1 MMKNIPFVL
10 LRLTIIILGLSL
22 FCTYCKK
29 LPQEL
34 TESGVSTQLAQLRNK
49 QLKNIKYT
57 IDFSIPDSIHKKIKG
72 KVNIQFNFNKNLN
85 QPLILDFRNHLN
97 QIKSVKK
104 DNDKINYKFSNEH
117 IIIPQKYLESGVNQL
132 EIEFIAGERAL
143 NRNEEYLYTLF
154 VPDRAC
160 TAFPCFDQP
169 SLKAIFKPTITVPY
183 EWVAVANSPLL
194 NKEEGNSSHTFF
206 FTETEPISTYLF
218 AFVTGKFNTITKKEG
233 TREITMYHRENNT
246 DKVQRNIDQIFKL
259 KFGSIAWLENY
270 TKIDY
275 AFKKLDFI
283 AIPSFQYSGMEHPG
297 AVLYRDSKLFLDQS
311 STINDE
317 LSRANLIAHET
328 AHMWFGDLVTME
340 WFSEVWLKEVFA
352 NFIADK
358 IVNPQFP
365 AINHDLNFLI
375 NHYPSSYSIDRTKG
389 ANPISQKLD
398 NMKNAG
404 TLYGPVIYHKAPV
417 MMRHLEDLTGED
429 TLKSAVRQ
437 YLKNYQYKNATWDN
451 LIQIIDKKSTL
462 NLKKWSDV
470 WVYEPGMPHYITQ
483 KAFNPNNQLQN
494 IIIEQKDPQEKG
506 RIWIQN
512 LETIIAAGKK
522 MSYYQTQTKDTFNIV
537 NLKKPLQN
545 VDYIFP
551 NADGLGYGY
560 IKMDN
565 ESINFFLKNLHSISE
580 EVLRCTLYISLWEN
594 MLNEE
599 INPQDL
605 MEAYI
610 KVLSIE
616 DNPQNI
622 NLLLGYIE
630 AAFWKFLTSDEK
642 QIIGPSLEQILW
654 DELQMAENEK
664 TQLSYFKT
672 YSRIGLSNNALENL
686 LQIFEKEKT
695 IKKLHL
701 STCDFTD
708 LAFELSLR
716 DINNTKEILDI
727 QFQRIDNKERKARF
741 EFICPALSSDEKIS
755 DQFFHLLMD
764 EKNREKE
771 PWVVTSVYYL
781 NHPLRNQS
789 AIKYI
794 RPSLDILKKLQATG
808 DIFFPAQWLNATF
821 AGHSSIEAVT
831 EINIFLN
838 ENPDYP
844 VNLKNKILQSTDMV
858 FRANKI
864 KN

>member
-1 MMKNIPFVL
+1 MMKKKFALQQLIVI
-10 LRLTIIILGLSL
+10 TIWLSL
-22 FCTYCKK
+22 FITSCKK
-29 LPQEL
+29 IPPKLIEP
-34 TESGVSTQLAQLRNK
+34 GVSLELAQLRNK
-49 QLKNIKYT
+49 QIQNIRYDIT
-57 IDFSIPDSIHKKIKG
+57 FSIPDSLHKQING
-72 KVNIQFNFNKNLN
+72 NVIIQFDFNKKSNH
-85 QPLILDFRNHLN
+85 PLILDFRNQPS
-97 QIKSVKK
+97 QIIKIKK
-104 DNDKINYKFSNEH
+104 GHKKIKYKFSNEH
-117 IIIPQKYLESGVNQL
+117 IIIPHKYLNNGENKI

-143 NRNEEYLYTLF
+143 NRNTDYLYTLF

-169 SLKAIFKPTITVPY
+169 SLKAIFKPTITVPAD
-183 EWVAVANSPLL
+183 WVAVSNSPLL
-194 NKEEGNSSHTFF
+194 NKKVDDSLQTYF

-218 AFVTGKFNTITKKEG
+218 AFVAGKFYSITKKQG
-233 TREITMYHRENNT
+233 HRQITMYHREN
-246 DKVQRNIDQIFKL
+246 DIEKVKRNVEAIFEL
-259 KFGSIAWLENY
+259 KFGSLSWLEQYTQINY
-270 TKIDY
+270 P
-275 AFKKLDFI
+275 FKKMDFI

-297 AVLYRDSKLFLDQS
+297 AVLYRDSKLFLDPS
-311 STINDE
+311 ATINDE
-317 LSRANLIAHET
+317 LSRASLIAHET

-352 NFIADK
+352 NFMADK
-358 IVNPQFP
+358 FVNPQFP
-365 AINHDLNFLI
+365 EVNHHLNFLM
-375 NHYPSSYSIDRTKG
+375 NHYPASYSIDRTKG

-404 TLYGPVIYHKAPV
+404 TLYGPIIYHKAPI
-417 MMRHLEDLTGED
+417 MMKHLEDLTGED

-437 YLKNYQYKNATWDN
+437 YLKKYQYQNATWDN

-462 NLKKWSDV
+462 NLKKWSNV

-506 RIWIQN
+506 RLWIQN
-512 LETIIAAGKK
+512 LETIVAAGKK
-522 MSYYQTQTKDTFNIV
+522 MNYYQTQTKDTFNIV

-545 VDYIFP
+545 VDYIFT
-551 NADGLGYGY
+551 NANGLGYGY

-565 ESINFFLKNLHSISE
+565 ESIHFLLEHLHTISDE
-580 EVLRCTLYISLWEN
+580 MLRCALYISFWEN
-594 MLNEE
+594 MLHEH

-605 MEAYI
+605 MQAFI
-610 KVLSIE
+610 KIVRIE

-630 AAFWKFLTSDEK
+630 TVFWNFFPSDEK
-642 QIIGPSLEQILW
+642 QKIAPELEQIIW
-654 DELQMAENEK
+654 DELQMAKNEK

-672 YSRIGLSNNALENL
+672 YSRIGITNNAIENL
-686 LQIFEKEKT
+686 LQIFHQEKT
-695 IKKLHL
+695 IKKLQL
-701 STCDFTD
+701 STRDFTN

-716 DINNTKEILDI
+716 DIDNIEEILDI
-727 QFQRIDNKERKARF
+727 QYQRIDNKERKARF
-741 EFICPALSSDEKIS
+741 EFIRPALSSDEKIR

-771 PWVVTSVYYL
+771 PWVVTAVYYL

-794 RPSLDILKKLQATG
+794 RPSLDILKELQATG

-821 AGHSSIEAVT
+821 AGHSSIKAVT

>member
-1 MMKNIPFVL
+1 MMKKTFAFPQL
-10 LRLTIIILGLSL
+10 IIITVWLSL
-22 FCTYCKK
+22 FFSSCEEIPPK
-29 LPQEL
+29 LIEP
-34 TESGVSTQLAQLRNK
+34 GVSLELAQLRNK
-49 QLKNIKYT
+49 QIQNICYDIT
-57 IDFSIPDSIHKKIKG
+57 FSIPDSLHKQING
-72 KVNIQFNFNKNLN
+72 NVIIQFDFNKNSKN
-85 QPLILDFRNHLN
+85 PLILDFRNQPS
-97 QIKSVKK
+97 QIL
-104 DNDKINYKFSNEH
+104 KINKGHKKIKYKFSNGH
-117 IIIPQKYLESGVNQL
+117 IIIPHKYLNNGENKL

-169 SLKAIFKPTITVPY
+169 SLKAIFKPTITVPTD
-183 EWVAVANSPLL
+183 WVVVANSPLL
-194 NKEEGNSSHTFF
+194 NKIIVDSLQTYS

-218 AFVTGKFNTITKKEG
+218 AFVAGKFNAITKKQG
-233 TREITMYHRENNT
+233 RHQITLYHRENDI
-246 DKVQRNIDQIFKL
+246 DKIKRNVEAIFEL
-259 KFGSIAWLENY
+259 KFGALSWLEQYTQINY
-270 TKIDY
+270 P
-275 AFKKLDFI
+275 FKKMDFI

-297 AVLYRDSKLFLDQS
+297 AVLYRDSKLFLDES
-311 STINDE
+311 ASIRDE

-352 NFIADK
+352 NFMADK

-365 AINHDLNFLI
+365 EVNHHLNFLI

-404 TLYGPVIYHKAPV
+404 TLYGPIIYHKAPI
-417 MMRHLEDLTGED
+417 MMKHLEDLTGED

-437 YLKNYQYKNATWDN
+437 YLKKYQYQNATWDN
-451 LIQIIDKKSTL
+451 LIQIIDKKTTI
-462 NLKKWSDV
+462 NLKKWSNV
-470 WVYEPGMPHYITQ
+470 WVYEPGMPHYVTQ
-483 KAFNPNNQLQN
+483 KAFNPDNHLQN

-506 RIWIQN
+506 RLWIQN
-512 LETIIAAGKK
+512 IETIVAAGKK
-522 MSYYQTQTKDTFNIV
+522 MNYYQTQTKDTFNII

-545 VDYIFP
+545 IDYIFT
-551 NADGLGYGY
+551 NANGLGYGY

-565 ESINFFLKNLHSISE
+565 ESIHFLLQHLHTISDE
-580 EVLRCTLYISLWEN
+580 MLRCALYISFWEN
-594 MLNEE
+594 MLHEH
-599 INPQDL
+599 ISLQDL
-605 MEAYI
+605 MQAYI
-610 KVLSIE
+610 KVVSIE

-630 AAFWKFLTSDEK
+630 TVFWNFLSPDEK
-642 QIIGPSLEQILW
+642 QIIVADLEQILW
-654 DELQMAENEK
+654 DKLQMAKNEK

-672 YSRIGLSNNALENL
+672 YSRIGITNYAIENL
-686 LQIFEKEKT
+686 LQIFHKEKT

-701 STCDFTD
+701 STRDFTN

-716 DINNTKEILDI
+716 DIDNIEEILDI
-727 QFQRIDNKERKARF
+727 QYQRIDNKERKARF
-741 EFICPALSSDEKIS
+741 EFICPALSSDEKIR

-771 PWVVTSVYYL
+771 PWVVTAVYYL

-794 RPSLDILKKLQATG
+794 RPSLEVLEELQITG

-821 AGHSSIEAVT
+821 AGHSSIEALT

>member
-1 MMKNIPFVL
+1 MMKKKFALQQLIVI
-10 LRLTIIILGLSL
+10 TVWVSL
-22 FCTYCKK
+22 FFTSCEKI
-29 LPQEL
+29 PPEL
-34 TESGVSTQLAQLRNK
+34 TEPGVSLELAKLRNK
-49 QLKNIKYT
+49 QIQNIRYNIT
-57 IDFSIPDSIHKKIKG
+57 FSIPDSIHKKING
-72 KVNIQFNFNKNLN
+72 NILIQFDFNKNLN
-85 QPLILDFRNHLN
+85 QPLILDFRNHST
-97 QIKSVKK
+97 QIISVTK

-117 IIIPQKYLESGVNQL
+117 IIIPQKYLENGVNQL

-143 NRNEEYLYTLF
+143 NRNADYLYTLF

-169 SLKAIFKPTITVPY
+169 SLKAIFKPTITVPAD
-183 EWVAVANSPLL
+183 WVAVTNSPLL
-194 NKEEGNSSHTFF
+194 NKKMDDSLQAYF

-218 AFVTGKFNTITKKEG
+218 AFVAGKFNSITKKQG
-233 TREITMYHRENNT
+233 HRQITMYHREN
-246 DKVQRNIDQIFKL
+246 DIEKVKRNVEAIFDL
-259 KFGSIAWLENY
+259 KFGSLSWLEQYTQINY
-270 TKIDY
+270 P
-275 AFKKLDFI
+275 FKKMDFI

-297 AVLYRDSKLFLDQS
+297 AVLYRDSKLFLDKS
-311 STINDE
+311 ATINDE
-317 LSRANLIAHET
+317 LSRASLIAHET

-352 NFIADK
+352 NFMADK

-365 AINHDLNFLI
+365 EINHHLNFLI

-404 TLYGPVIYHKAPV
+404 TLYGPIIYHKAPI
-417 MMRHLEDLTGED
+417 MMNHLEDLISED

-437 YLKNYQYKNATWDN
+437 YLKNYQYQNATWDN
-451 LIQIIDKKSTL
+451 LVQIIDKKSAI
-462 NLKKWSDV
+462 NLKKWSNV

-506 RIWIQN
+506 RLWIQN
-512 LETIIAAGKK
+512 IETIVAAGKK
-522 MSYYQTQTKDTFNIV
+522 TNYYQTQTKDTFNIV

-545 VDYIFP
+545 VDYIFT
-551 NADGLGYGY
+551 NANGLGYGY

-565 ESINFFLKNLHSISE
+565 ESIHFLLKHLHSISDE
-580 EVLRCTLYISLWEN
+580 MLRCALYISFWEN
-594 MLNEE
+594 MLHENVK
-599 INPQDL
+599 PQDL

-610 KVLSIE
+610 KVLSVE

-622 NLLLGYIE
+622 NLLLGYMETI
-630 AAFWKFLTSDEK
+630 FWKFLSSDEK
-642 QIIGPSLEQILW
+642 QIITPELEQILW
-654 DELQMAENEK
+654 DKLQMAKNEK

-672 YSRIGLSNNALENL
+672 YSRIGLTNNAIENL
-686 LQIFEKEKT
+686 LQIFHKEKN

-701 STCDFTD
+701 STRDFTN

-716 DINNTKEILDI
+716 AIDNVEEILDI
-727 QFQRIDNKERKARF
+727 QYQRIDDKERKARF
-741 EFICPALSSDEKIS
+741 EFIRPALLPDEKIR
-755 DQFFHLLMD
+755 DQFFHSLMD

-771 PWVVTSVYYL
+771 PWVVTAVYYL

-794 RPSLDILKKLQATG
+794 RPSLDILKELQSTG